1 MTQPSATSRWL
12 PSYLLLAL
20 IWGGSFA
27 FMKIGLES
35 LTPVGVSL
43 GRIVLGAITLLIISA
58 ITRTARP
65 PRRTWKRLFIYGAL
79 VSTIPWT
86 MFAISET
93 HISSALAGIINGAT
107 PLMTLIAIL
116 LVFPEERPNRQRI
129 IGLTIGFVGVLVVVG
144 VWQGLGGGTLIGIGA
159 CIIAITCYAI
169 SYPYGRR
176 HLTGGPLASDLT
188 PLALAT
194 GVLVMGTIQTAPI
207 ALVTGVMIAP
217 IQTSTVIAML
227 ALGCLGS
234 GIAYILNFQVLGR
247 ADATT
252 ASTVTYIPPLIA
264 VIIGALFLDEHI
276 TWNQP
281 IGGVLLIVGAATAQG
296 ILRLPK
302 RSRVRSG
309 RDSGTIESS

>member
-58 ITRTARP
+58 ITRTALP

-159 CIIAITCYAI
+159 CIIAITCYGF

-176 HLTGGPLASDLT
+176 HLSGGPLASDLT

-264 VIIGALFLDEHI
+264 VMIGALFLDEHI

-281 IGGVLLIVGAATAQG
+281 VGGVLLIVGAATAQG

-302 RSRVRSG
+302 LSRVRSG
-309 RDSGTIESS
+309 RDPGTMEAP

>member
-1 MTQPSATSRWL
+1 MTQPSASSRWL

-43 GRIVLGAITLLIISA
+43 SRIVLGAITLLIISA
-58 ITRTARP
+58 ITRTALP
-65 PRRTWKRLFIYGAL
+65 PTRTWKRLFIYGAL

-159 CIIAITCYAI
+159 CIIAITCYGF

-227 ALGCLGS
+227 GLGCLGS

-281 IGGVLLIVGAATAQG
+281 LGGVLLIFGAATAQG
-296 ILRLPK
+296 ILHLPK
-302 RSRVRSG
+302 RPRMRTH
-309 RDSGTIESS
+309 RDPGTIEKS